1 MATKAEQLAQDW
13 GYEDEYEAAEE
24 LITDSICPGICMN
37 PDCDYSTE
45 VEPDCSTGYCEE
57 CDTQSVQSLFIIMGI
72 M

>member
-1 MATKAEQLAQDW
+1 MATKAEQLAKDW

-24 LITDSICPGICMN
+24 LITDSVCPGICMN
-37 PDCDYSTE
+37 SDCDYSTE

-57 CDTQSVQSLFIIMGI
+57 CGTQSVQSLFILMGI

>member
-13 GYEDEYEAAEE
+13 GYEDEFEAAEE
-24 LITDSICPGICMN
+24 LITDSVCPGICMN
-37 PDCDYSTE
+37 PNCDYSTE
-45 VEPDCSTGYCEE
+45 VEPDCSSGYCEE